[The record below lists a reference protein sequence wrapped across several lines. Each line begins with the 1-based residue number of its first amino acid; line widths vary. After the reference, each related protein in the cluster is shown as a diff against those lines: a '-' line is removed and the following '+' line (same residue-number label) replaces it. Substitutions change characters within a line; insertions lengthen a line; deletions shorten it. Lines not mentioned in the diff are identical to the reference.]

1 MTRDEARMAVLD
13 AIRQIV
19 PDAQFDTLGPDDK
32 LRDTYELDS
41 LDFLRFVE
49 LLSSRSGL
57 PIPEEDYERLVS
69 LSSCI
74 DYLSA
79 GS

>member
-32 LRDTYELDS
+32 LRDTYELDP
-41 LDFLRFVE
+41 LDFLSFVE

>member
-41 LDFLRFVE
+41 LDFLSFVE